1 MNGPRISPRTGGK
14 LARALLLLG
23 VPLIV
28 VAAALYVYAEG
39 GRHLETDNAYVKAHI
54 VAVSAEVAGRVAE
67 VAVRDNQPVT
77 QGQLLFRIDPI
88 PFEMALARARAQLA
102 NARTDVETLR
112 AEYRV
117 ALADAAEAEE
127 RIRFLG
133 LQLERQ
139 RRLKEQG
146 MVRDEAYD
154 EARHNLETARAHLVA
169 LQERAAR
176 GLAGLGGDAR
186 LPAERHPR
194 VMEARAAHDTAAL
207 ELARTRIL
215 APTAGTVSNLKLQP
229 GMNVTRGVAVFS
241 LIQSGEP
248 WIEAN
253 FKETQLANM
262 RVGQVARIVADAYP
276 GTEWRA
282 RVSTIAPAT
291 GAEFALLPPQNAT
304 GNWIKVVQRVPVLL
318 AIAPGG
324 LEPGGQATADRP
336 ALRAGMT
343 VSVSIDTGRSRGLP
357 DLRGA
362 FGR

>member
-1 MNGPRISPRTGGK
+1 VTGPRTGRK
-14 LARALLLLG
+14 ATRALLLLG
-23 VPLIV
+23 VPLGAA
-28 VAAALYVYAEG
+28 AAALYFYAEG
-39 GRHLETDNAYVKAHI
+39 GRHLETENAYVKAHI
-54 VAVSAEVAGRVAE
+54 VAVSAEIAGRVAE
-67 VAVRDNQPVT
+67 VAVRDNQAVT
-77 QGQLLFRIDPI
+77 QGQLLFRIDAV
-88 PFEMALARARAQLA
+88 PFEMALARASAQLA

-154 EARHNLETARAHLVA
+154 EARHNLETARAHRVA

-176 GLAGLGGDAR
+176 VLAGLGGDAR

-194 VMEARAAHDTAAL
+194 MLEAQAARDTAAL
-207 ELARTRIL
+207 ELARTRVH

-229 GMNVTRGVAVFS
+229 GMNVARGIAVFS
-241 LIQSGEP
+241 LIQAGAP

-253 FKETQLANM
+253 FKETQLASM
-262 RVGQVARIVADAYP
+262 RVGQLARVVADAYP
-276 GTEWRA
+276 GVEWRA

-291 GAEFALLPPQNAT
+291 GAEFALLPPQNAS
-304 GNWIKVVQRVPVLL
+304 GNWIKVVQRVPVLF
-318 AIAPGG
+318 AI
-324 LEPGGQATADRP
+324 EPDGKTAADRP

-357 DLRGA
+357 DLRGM

>member
-1 MNGPRISPRTGGK
+1 MNGPRIGRK
-14 LARALLLLG
+14 LARALLLIG
-23 VPLIV
+23 VPLV
-28 VAAALYVYAEG
+28 AAAAALYFYAAG

-54 VAVSAEVAGRVAE
+54 IPVSAEVAGRVAE
-67 VAVRDNQPVT
+67 VAVRDNQPVAG
-77 QGQLLFRIDPI
+77 GQLLFRIDPA
-88 PFEMALARARAQLA
+88 PFAMAVARANAQLA

-112 AEYRV
+112 AEHRV
-117 ALADAAEAEE
+117 ALADATEAEE

-146 MVRDEAYD
+146 MVREDAYD
-154 EARHNLETARAHLVA
+154 EARHNLEAARARLIA

-176 GLAGLGGDAR
+176 SLAGLGGDPK
-186 LPAERHPR
+186 LPTERHPR
-194 VMEARAAHDTAAL
+194 VLEARAALDTAAL
-207 ELARTRIL
+207 ELARTSVH
-215 APTAGTVSNLKLQP
+215 APAAGTVSNLKLQP
-229 GMNVTRGVAVFS
+229 GVNVARGVAAFS
-241 LIQSGEP
+241 LIQAGEP

-253 FKETQLANM
+253 FKETQLSSM
-262 RVGQVARIVADAYP
+262 RVGQAARVVADAYP
-276 GTEWRA
+276 GIEWRA
-282 RVSTIAPAT
+282 RVSAIAPAT

-318 AIAPGG
+318 AIAS
-324 LEPGGQATADRP
+324 EGQSTADGP